1 MSSIIEV
8 ENLWYVYHPNVT
20 ALKGVTLRIELGESI
35 ALIGQNGGGKTTL
48 AKHFNGLL
56 KPTKGKVLVK
66 GDDTKTCDT
75 SKLALIVGYVFQN
88 PIHQIF
94 SSTVYDEIA
103 FGPKNIGL
111 AGKEVNERVM
121 KTIEEVG
128 LSGYE
133 KTHPYDLDYGKMKLL
148 TIASIMAM
156 NPDVYCLDE
165 PTTGQDHV
173 GRRTVAA
180 LVKRL
185 NEKGATV
192 ITITHDMRF
201 VANVAQRIILMA
213 DGMILADGPTRAI
226 FQDKRSLQSA
236 QIKPPQITQ
245 LAEGLSE
252 YSIPKD
258 ILTTDEMAS
267 AIRSKLQDNRL

>member
-1 MSSIIEV
+1 MTPIIEV
-8 ENLWYVYHPNVT
+8 EDLWHVYPPNIT
-20 ALKGVTLRIELGESI
+20 ALKGVTLRIGLGESV

-56 KPTKGKVLVK
+56 KPTKGKVLVE
-66 GDDTKTCDT
+66 GVDTKTSDT

-94 SSTVYDEIA
+94 SSAVYDEIA
-103 FGPKNIGL
+103 FGPKNMGM
-111 AGKEVNERVM
+111 AGKELDERVI

-156 NPDVYCLDE
+156 KPKVYCLDE

-173 GRRTVAA
+173 GRKMVAT

-192 ITITHDMRF
+192 ITITHDMKF

-213 DGMILADGPTRAI
+213 DGTILADGPTRAI
-226 FQDKRSLQSA
+226 FQDERTLQSA
-236 QIKPPQITQ
+236 QIKPPQVTQ

-252 YSIPKD
+252 YSVPRD
-258 ILTTDEMAS
+258 VLTIDEMAS
-267 AIRSKLQDNRL
+267 AVRSKL

>member
-1 MSSIIEV
+1 MSPIIEV
-8 ENLWYVYHPNVT
+8 EDVWHIYPPNIT

-56 KPTKGKVLVK
+56 KPTRGKVLVK
-66 GDDTKTCDT
+66 GVDTKTRDT
-75 SKLALIVGYVFQN
+75 GDLALTVGYVFQN

-103 FGPKNIGL
+103 FGPKNIGMT
-111 AGKEVNERVM
+111 GKELEERVM

-185 NEKGATV
+185 NAKGATV

-201 VANVAQRIILMA
+201 VANVARRVILIA
-213 DGMILADGPTRAI
+213 DGRILADGPTRAI
-226 FQDKRSLQSA
+226 FQSENALRSA
-236 QIKPPQITQ
+236 QIKPPQVTQ
-245 LAEGLSE
+245 LAEALSE
-252 YSIPKD
+252 YNIPKD
-258 ILTTDEMAS
+258 ILTVDEMAL
-267 AIRSKLQDNRL
+267 AIRSKL